1 MNQFQSIGEVL
12 SALKRRA
19 LLILLVTVLG
29 SAASVWLALNQ
40 IKVYE
45 ATAVV
50 QIEEG
55 QMPDSLAGA
64 SAQNQDGSR
73 RVRLIEQRLMS
84 RDNLLAL
91 MEEHGLFDGD
101 TGMSVGQRLF
111 RMREAVSIQE
121 IRTNSNSF
129 AAQQEMPSG
138 LRISVVLPDPQKA
151 ADVANEMMY
160 QVINQSRD
168 RSLSSARDTLA
179 FFESEEARVETE
191 IEAMEAKIATFKR
204 ENAEALPSG
213 TGALRSQLTT
223 LEDSQLA
230 LARDIVEMEGNS
242 TRQREEVL
250 ARQLGLMRE
259 QQSLIEQRISDIN
272 ETLLQAPE
280 VERELSALERD
291 LERLKDQYSVITRR
305 KADAEMGQM
314 LEDRQQTDRFEVLET
329 ALVPEFSA
337 SSGRKKIV
345 LAGVVAS
352 VLAGVVIAFV
362 AELMNPAIRSAA
374 QMERVLGLQ
383 PVVSIPVVE
392 ARRDRR
398 SRQLR
403 SVTAVGLLAALM
415 LGLYRLFTDILPWQ
429 GLLDRFLPRMARS

>member
-29 SAASVWLALNQ
+29 SVASVWVALNQ
-40 IKVYE
+40 VKVYE

-64 SAQNQDGSR
+64 SAQTQDASR

-84 RDNLLAL
+84 RDNLVSL
-91 MEEHGLFDGD
+91 MEQHDLFSGAA
-101 TGMSVGQRLF
+101 GMPIGQRLF
-111 RMREAVSIQE
+111 QMRQAVSIEE
-121 IRTNSNSF
+121 IRANNNSF
-129 AAQQEMPSG
+129 LAQQEMPSG

-151 ADVANEMMY
+151 ADIANEMMH

-204 ENAEALPSG
+204 ENADALPSG
-213 TGALRSQLTT
+213 TSALRTQLTT
-223 LEDSQLA
+223 LEDSQLT
-230 LARDIVEMEGNS
+230 LARSIVEMEGNS

-259 QQSLIEQRISDIN
+259 QQSLIEQRISDIS

-291 LERLKDQYSVITRR
+291 LDRLKDQYSVITRR

-314 LEDRQQTDRFEVLET
+314 LEDRQQTDRFEVLES
-329 ALVPEFSA
+329 ALVPEVSA

-345 LAGVVAS
+345 LAGVMAS
-352 VLAGVVIAFV
+352 VLAGAALGF
-362 AELMNPAIRSAA
+362 ALELLNPAIRSAA
-374 QMERVLGLQ
+374 QLERVLGLQ

-403 SVTAVGLLAALM
+403 SVTAVGLIVALM
-415 LGLYRLFTDILPWQ
+415 LLLYRVVTEVLPWH
-429 GLLDRFLPRMARS
+429 GLLDRFLPSLARS

>member
-29 SAASVWLALNQ
+29 SVASVWVALNQ
-40 IKVYE
+40 VKVYE

-64 SAQNQDGSR
+64 SAQTQDASR

-84 RDNLLAL
+84 RDNLVSL
-91 MEEHGLFDGD
+91 MEQHDLFSGAA
-101 TGMSVGQRLF
+101 GMPIGQRLF
-111 RMREAVSIQE
+111 QMRQAVSIEE
-121 IRTNSNSF
+121 IRANNNSF
-129 AAQQEMPSG
+129 LAQQEMPSG

-151 ADVANEMMY
+151 ADIANEMMH

-204 ENAEALPSG
+204 ENADALPSG
-213 TGALRSQLTT
+213 TSALRTQLTT
-223 LEDSQLA
+223 LEDSQLT
-230 LARDIVEMEGNS
+230 LARSIVEMEGNS

-291 LERLKDQYSVITRR
+291 LDRLKDQYSVITRR

-314 LEDRQQTDRFEVLET
+314 LEDRQQTDRFEVLES
-329 ALVPEFSA
+329 ALVPEVSA

-345 LAGVVAS
+345 MAGVMAS
-352 VLAGVVIAFV
+352 VLAGVAIGFV
-362 AELMNPAIRSAA
+362 LELLNPAIRSAA
-374 QMERVLGLQ
+374 QLERVLGLQ

-403 SVTAVGLLAALM
+403 SVTAVGLIVALM
-415 LGLYRLFTDILPWQ
+415 LLLYRVVTEVLPWH
-429 GLLDRFLPRMARS
+429 GLLDRFLPSVARS

>member
-29 SAASVWLALNQ
+29 SVASVWVALNQ
-40 IKVYE
+40 VKVYE

-64 SAQNQDGSR
+64 SAQTQDASR

-84 RDNLLAL
+84 RDNLVSL
-91 MEEHGLFDGD
+91 MEQHDLFSGAA
-101 TGMSVGQRLF
+101 GMPIGQRLF
-111 RMREAVSIQE
+111 QMRQAVSIEE
-121 IRTNSNSF
+121 IRANNNSF
-129 AAQQEMPSG
+129 LAQQEMPSG

-151 ADVANEMMY
+151 ADIANEMMH

-204 ENAEALPSG
+204 ENADALPSG
-213 TGALRSQLTT
+213 TSALRTQLTT
-223 LEDSQLA
+223 LEDSQLT
-230 LARDIVEMEGNS
+230 LARSIVEMEGNS

-291 LERLKDQYSVITRR
+291 LDRLKDQYSVITRR

-314 LEDRQQTDRFEVLET
+314 LEDRQQTDRFEVLES
-329 ALVPEFSA
+329 ALVPEVSA

-345 LAGVVAS
+345 MAGVMAS
-352 VLAGVVIAFV
+352 VLAGVALGFV
-362 AELMNPAIRSAA
+362 LELLNPAIRSAA
-374 QMERVLGLQ
+374 QLERVLGLQ

-403 SVTAVGLLAALM
+403 SVTAVGLIVALT
-415 LGLYRLFTDILPWQ
+415 LLLYRVVTEVLPWH
-429 GLLDRFLPRMARS
+429 GLLDRFLPSVARS

>member
-91 MEEHGLFDGD
+91 MEEHGLFNGD

-129 AAQQEMPSG
+129 AAG
-138 LRISVVLPDPQKA
+138 CA
-151 ADVANEMMY
+151 
-160 QVINQSRD
+160 
-168 RSLSSARDTLA
+168 
-179 FFESEEARVETE
+179 
-191 IEAMEAKIATFKR
+191 
-204 ENAEALPSG
+204 
-213 TGALRSQLTT
+213 
-223 LEDSQLA
+223 
-230 LARDIVEMEGNS
+230 
-242 TRQREEVL
+242 
-250 ARQLGLMRE
+250 
-259 QQSLIEQRISDIN
+259 
-272 ETLLQAPE
+272 
-280 VERELSALERD
+280 
-291 LERLKDQYSVITRR
+291 
-305 KADAEMGQM
+305 
-314 LEDRQQTDRFEVLET
+314 
-329 ALVPEFSA
+329 
-337 SSGRKKIV
+337 
-345 LAGVVAS
+345 
-352 VLAGVVIAFV
+352 
-362 AELMNPAIRSAA
+362 
-374 QMERVLGLQ
+374 
-383 PVVSIPVVE
+383 
-392 ARRDRR
+392 
-398 SRQLR
+398 
-403 SVTAVGLLAALM
+403 
-415 LGLYRLFTDILPWQ
+415 
-429 GLLDRFLPRMARS
+429 

>member
-259 QQSLIEQRISDIN
+259 QQRLIEQRISDIN

-314 LEDRQQTDRFEVLET
+314 LEDRQQMDRFEALET
-329 ALVPEFSA
+329 ALVPEVPA
-337 SSGRKKIV
+337 SGSRKKVAIMGGV
-345 LAGVVAS
+345 ASLLAGVA
-352 VLAGVVIAFV
+352 LAFIV
-362 AELMNPAIRSAA
+362 ELANPAIRSAM
-374 QMERVLGLQ
+374 QMERALGVQ
-383 PVVSIPVVE
+383 PVVAIPTIRT
-392 ARRDRR
+392 RRDRR
-398 SRQLR
+398 RR
-403 SVTAVGLLAALM
+403 GLGIAAALAALIAA
-415 LGLYRLFTDILPWQ
+415 LWGAFALFGDRIPWQ
-429 GLLDRFLPRMARS
+429 TLLGKWMPRLARS

>member
-29 SAASVWLALNQ
+29 SVASVWVALNQ
-40 IKVYE
+40 VKVYE

-64 SAQNQDGSR
+64 SAQTQDASR

-84 RDNLLAL
+84 RDNLVSL
-91 MEEHGLFDGD
+91 MEQHDLFSGAA
-101 TGMSVGQRLF
+101 GMPIGQRLF
-111 RMREAVSIQE
+111 QMRQAVSIEE
-121 IRTNSNSF
+121 IRANNNSF
-129 AAQQEMPSG
+129 LAQQEMPSG

-151 ADVANEMMY
+151 ADIANEMMH

-204 ENAEALPSG
+204 ENADALPSG
-213 TGALRSQLTT
+213 TSALRTQLTT
-223 LEDSQLA
+223 LEDSQLT
-230 LARDIVEMEGNS
+230 LARSIVEMEGNS

-291 LERLKDQYSVITRR
+291 LDRLKDQYSVITRR

-314 LEDRQQTDRFEVLET
+314 LEDRQQTDRFEVLES
-329 ALVPEFSA
+329 ALVPEVSA

-345 LAGVVAS
+345 LAGVMAS
-352 VLAGVVIAFV
+352 VLAGAALGF
-362 AELMNPAIRSAA
+362 ALELLNPAIRSAA
-374 QMERVLGLQ
+374 QLERVLGLQ

-403 SVTAVGLLAALM
+403 SVTAVGLVVALM
-415 LGLYRLFTDILPWQ
+415 LLLYRVVTEVLPWH
-429 GLLDRFLPRMARS
+429 GLLDRFLPSLARS

>member
-19 LLILLVTVLG
+19 LLIFLVTVLG

-40 IKVYE
+40 TKVFE

-64 SAQNQDGSR
+64 SAQTQDASR

-84 RDNLLAL
+84 RDNLVML
-91 MEEHGLFDGD
+91 MDEHDLFSDAAD
-101 TGMSVGQRLF
+101 MPMGQRLF
-111 RMREAVSIQE
+111 QMRKAVSIQE
-121 IRTNSNSF
+121 IRANTNTF

-179 FFESEEARVETE
+179 FFESEESRVEAE

-204 ENAEALPSG
+204 DNAEALPSG
-213 TGALRSQLTT
+213 TGALRTQLTT
-223 LEDSQLA
+223 LEDNQLT
-230 LARDIVEMEGNS
+230 LARDIVELEGNS
-242 TRQREEVL
+242 SRQREEVL
-250 ARQLGLMRE
+250 SRQLGLMRE
-259 QQSLIEQRISDIN
+259 QQRLIEQRISDIN

-291 LERLKDQYSVITRR
+291 LDRLKDQYSVITRR

-329 ALVPEFSA
+329 ALVPEVSA
-337 SSGRKKIV
+337 SSGRKKIAI
-345 LAGVVAS
+345 AGAVAS
-352 VLAGVVIAFV
+352 MLAGVVIAFV
-362 AELMNPAIRSAA
+362 AELLNPAIRSAA
-374 QMERVLGLQ
+374 QMERALGLQ
-383 PVVSIPVVE
+383 PVVSIPVVA

-403 SVTAVGLLAALM
+403 TVTAVGLLVALM
-415 LGLYRLFTDILPWQ
+415 LGCLLYTSPS
-429 GLLDRFLPRMARS
+429 PRD